1 MCLERE
7 KQDEEMMNDPAYMLF
22 MDAEKITG

>member
-1 MCLERE
+1 MCIERQKE
-7 KQDEEMMNDPAYMLF
+7 DEEMKNDPAYMLF